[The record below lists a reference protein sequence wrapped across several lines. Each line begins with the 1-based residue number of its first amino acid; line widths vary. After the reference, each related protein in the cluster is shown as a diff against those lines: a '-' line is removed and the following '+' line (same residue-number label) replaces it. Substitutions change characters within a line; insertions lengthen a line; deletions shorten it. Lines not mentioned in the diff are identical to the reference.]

1 MNHPFLGVTLFF
13 LSVVFQSLPL
23 SLPSRSTAVAQ
34 RSLKYASYTKSPMKD
49 TLVVDSSHPTCEQIT
64 HHLKKKPKMDW
75 TLRGDSSTDAVMN
88 AIKENHECLQRHEF
102 VATNHFDI
110 DSFLSIWCCVNPK
123 LALIHEETIRE
134 CAKIG
139 DFRELTLTS
148 DYQRT
153 ALRLACWINSE
164 ERRLFYRPFD
174 SKAST
179 MASREDGDDV
189 KFSHFLTMFED
200 VLWNPEAYKHQ
211 WVDEYERVVREYE
224 SIAASNVVQTFP
236 QISLV
241 IVSPPLGPGHYYS
254 LFSASCSYDIILA
267 CYPQNR
273 YELEIKYTT
282 MVDIISRKTL
292 PRVDL
297 TCLAKKLNE
306 LESDYPNKKWIRDSI
321 TDSGPLLRLEA
332 NDKHL
337 SKAERYGHPFERPI
351 ETSSIEPEEFKRL
364 AISFFQFAYKDQ
376 LERKDCWTW
385 NEIHQ
390 FNKKIDWNKWEC

>member
-1 MNHPFLGVTLFF
+1 MD
-13 LSVVFQSLPL
+13 
-23 SLPSRSTAVAQ
+23 
-34 RSLKYASYTKSPMKD
+34 LK
-49 TLVVDSSHPTCEQIT
+49 
-64 HHLKKKPKMDW
+64 
-75 TLRGDSSTDAVMN
+75 LRGDSSTDAVMN
-88 AIKENHECLQRHEF
+88 AIKENHECLRRHEF

-110 DSFLSIWCCVNPK
+110 DSFLSIWSCVNPK

-139 DFRELTLTS
+139 DFRELNLTS
-148 DYQRT
+148 EYQHK

-174 SKAST
+174 SKASG
-179 MASREDGDDV
+179 ASNGDDGDV
-189 KFSHFLTMFED
+189 KFNHFLPRFEQ

-224 SIAASNVVQTFP
+224 SIAAQSFNVVETFP
-236 QISLV
+236 DISLV

-254 LFSASCSYDIILA
+254 LFSASCNHDIILA

-297 TCLAKKLNE
+297 TYLAKRLNE

-332 NDKHL
+332 NEKHL

-351 ETSSIEPEEFKRL
+351 ETSSIKPEEFKRL
-364 AISFFQFAYKDQ
+364 TISFFEYAYKDQ
-376 LERKDCWTW
+376 AERKDCWTW
-385 NEIHQ
+385 NEIHR
-390 FNKKIDWNKWEC
+390 FNRNIDWNKWEC